1 MARYTARM
9 MDAETGGEGRYDF
22 DGPDDLLQQTPVRVV
37 RAFMEHVD
45 REMFPLT
52 HVDYELNAAFKDAGR
67 GVITAL
73 GSLIHDGDPPSPFLL
88 MISAARE

>member
-9 MDAETGGEGRYDF
+9 MDAATGGEGRYDF
-22 DGPDDLLQQTPVRVV
+22 EGPDDLLRQTPVRVV

-45 REMFPLT
+45 RDMFPLT
-52 HVDYELNAAFKDAGR
+52 HVDYELNAAYKDQDR
-67 GVITAL
+67 GVVTAM

-88 MISAARE
+88 MIAAASA